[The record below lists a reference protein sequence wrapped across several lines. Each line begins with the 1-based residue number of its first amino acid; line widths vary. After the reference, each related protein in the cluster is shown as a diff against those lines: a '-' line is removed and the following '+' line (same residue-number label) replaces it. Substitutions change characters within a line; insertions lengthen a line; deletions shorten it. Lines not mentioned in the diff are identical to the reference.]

1 MPGEALAHLHSKGAF
16 PGFDVWKWCD
26 QAMKVWVFPRLV
38 SGFYLEWWWI
48 NYRINWALLCFTVR
62 NVMVASLI
70 QASIEKLPRRS
81 GRNDGVFLPLEKRR
95 LAQSFEFWWHW
106 IACVQVVCVSTVGT
120 EGDTM
125 WPEAGCRYEFCSSRG
140 SKRNKQALEWRS
152 NPALVVIILKWT
164 SGASIQ

>member
-16 PGFDVWKWCD
+16 PGVTKLWRLEFSPDW
-26 QAMKVWVFPRLV
+26 WVV
-38 SGFYLEWWWI
+38 FYLEWWWI

-62 NVMVASLI
+62 DVMVASLI

-81 GRNDGVFLPLEKRR
+81 GRNDGVFLPLDKRR
-95 LAQSFEFWWHW
+95 LVQSFEFSWHW

-125 WPEAGCRYEFCSSRG
+125 WPEAGCRYEFRWSRG